1 MSGEK
6 TRLVSSSG
14 VSIPQILYGTAWKKD
29 RTAPLVATAIRSGFR
44 GIDTACQPK
53 HYNEPG
59 VGEGIALALDTG
71 LTRSDLYIQSKFT
84 PVRGQ
89 DPGNIPYD
97 PSASLAQQVSQSLIA
112 SLRNL
117 RTDVLDCLLLHS
129 PLQTE
134 AQMREVWQAM
144 EAGVDSGSVRQLG
157 ISNCYELEDLEWL
170 YQAARIKPAVVQ
182 NRFYQETGYDRSI
195 RTFCRER
202 GILYEG
208 FWIITANPHLLA
220 HSVFQNLAAHYQCSP
235 AHILFRALIQND
247 IIPLIGTT
255 SEAHMHEDQEI
266 FNFEL
271 TQSECAQI
279 DKLM

>member
-14 VSIPQILYGTAWKKD
+14 VSMPQILYGTAWKKD

-71 LTRSDLYIQSKFT
+71 LARSDLYIQSKFT

-144 EAGVDSGSVRQLG
+144 EAGVDSGRGSGG
-157 ISNCYELEDLEWL
+157 IWGHIELFMRVL
-170 YQAARIKPAVVQ
+170 RKCNVSP
-182 NRFYQETGYDRSI
+182 
-195 RTFCRER
+195 
-202 GILYEG
+202 G
-208 FWIITANPHLLA
+208 FHA
-220 HSVFQNLAAHYQCSP
+220 
-235 AHILFRALIQND
+235 
-247 IIPLIGTT
+247 
-255 SEAHMHEDQEI
+255 
-266 FNFEL
+266 
-271 TQSECAQI
+271 
-279 DKLM
+279 